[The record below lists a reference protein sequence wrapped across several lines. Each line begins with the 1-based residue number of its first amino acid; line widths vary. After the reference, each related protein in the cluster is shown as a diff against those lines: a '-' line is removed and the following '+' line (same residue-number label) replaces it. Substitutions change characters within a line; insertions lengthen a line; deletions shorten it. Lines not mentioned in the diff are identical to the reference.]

1 VNKVKELIAYTCSC
15 FHVHT
20 IIKIS
25 FYVVER
31 GFKLAAFFTRRT
43 TWIIVS
49 ILILLVAAYFIL
61 PVSLPL
67 VAALLT
73 ALILTPA
80 VNALQR
86 KTNIKRNV
94 AVMLVFTVFVVFIG
108 LTGYYLVTKVITQGT
123 QIVENSPQY
132 ISDINRAWLNFQR
145 NLEEKYENLPPELVQ
160 EINITVT
167 NTLSDLRSN
176 ISDRNLIQDITSLI
190 SSIPGYLVTFLVYL
204 IALFLFMLELPRLRE
219 KIYGYFSERT
229 KEKVNFMTS
238 RLSYVVWGFFKAQ
251 FLVSIIIFF
260 VTLVGLLFIAPE
272 VALLMAFIIW
282 LIDFVPIIGS
292 IVILAPWA
300 IFQLIV
306 GDVNTGSKL
315 LILAAVLLII
325 RRTVEP
331 KVMGKHIGLSPL
343 ATLIAMYLGLMLFGV
358 IGFIIGPLLVIA
370 FTSAK
375 EAGIIKFNFKL

>member
-1 VNKVKELIAYTCSC
+1 MNKVNKINAYTCSS
-15 FHVHT
+15 FQLHT
-20 IIKIS
+20 IMKIS

-31 GFKLAAFFTRRT
+31 GFELAAFFTRRT
-43 TWIIVS
+43 IWIIIS
-49 ILILLVAAYFIL
+49 ILLFLVAAYFIL

-86 KTNIKRNV
+86 KTKIKRNV

-108 LTGYYLVTKVITQGT
+108 LSGYYIATKAITQGT

-219 KIYGYFSERT
+219 KLYSYLSERT

-238 RLSYVVWGFFKAQ
+238 RLSYVIWGFFKAQ
-251 FLVSIIIFF
+251 FLVSIIIFI
-260 VTLVGLLFIAPE
+260 VTLIGLLFIAPE

-306 GDVNTGSKL
+306 GDVSTGSKL

-375 EAGIIKFNFKL
+375 EAGIIKLNFKL